1 MEKNDVQNCWCWWGW
16 ELGCT
21 YKLERKEREKKR
33 AARDVR
39 APFSFL
45 APGVSSFS
53 GNPAIYSLSL
63 FLFRQ
68 QFPPFFY
75 IYFILF
81 YFLLFLFLFGVCT
94 PPHPSSSL
102 DSPARAAMPS
112 FSFQRYRKQ
121 PQCDQYHRGA
131 QHWTECESKEKQR
144 PGTRVWA
151 RHALQT
157 FHYTVAAAAVL
168 LRPSCHP
175 IHNSYSLVDYPSL
188 RLCTQRSTQAL
199 ENVQV
204 VVKTTTTITGG
215 GQRNKK

>member
-102 DSPARAAMPS
+102 DS
-112 FSFQRYRKQ
+112 
-121 PQCDQYHRGA
+121 
-131 QHWTECESKEKQR
+131 
-144 PGTRVWA
+144 
-151 RHALQT
+151 LL
-157 FHYTVAAAAVL
+157 VL
-168 LRPSCHP
+168 LCPPFLSSGTESSRNVINTTEGPNTELSVSLKRSRDQGRGYGLDMHCRHST
-175 IHNSYSLVDYPSL
+175 IQLLLLLSYCDPPA
-188 RLCTQRSTQAL
+188 TQSTTRI
-199 ENVQV
+199 V
-204 VVKTTTTITGG
+204 
-215 GQRNKK
+215 